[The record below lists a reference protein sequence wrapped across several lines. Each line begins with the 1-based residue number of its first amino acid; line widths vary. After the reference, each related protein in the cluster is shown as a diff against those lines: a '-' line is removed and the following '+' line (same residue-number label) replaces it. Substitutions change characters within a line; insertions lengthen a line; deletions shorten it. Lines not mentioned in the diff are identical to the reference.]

1 MLVCFSHT
9 TVGFSDNQFLASL
22 KSVNLSSLLVGGM
35 VRVRAVLVGLGH
47 RTACYAS
54 YALQHPDEMEVV
66 GLADPDGDRLANFA
80 EKYNIPSDKCFSS
93 SQELAAIPRFGD
105 IAING
110 TMDEAHVETTIPLV
124 EAGYHVLLEKPIAP
138 NSSELNLLDAAVTK
152 AGVKVVICHVL
163 RYAPFYNAI
172 QQRIVAGDIGE
183 IIHIHSTE
191 NVSYHH
197 MAVAFVRGK
206 WNRRE
211 VNPIMLAKCCHDLD
225 LICWFNSG
233 IKPTKISS
241 MGGRHFF
248 TTKNA
253 PEGAGENCFDCE
265 IERDCQYSAK
275 RHYID
280 NDWWSFYA
288 LAGEKNYEQ
297 GEENDTKS
305 SAIHIAATD
314 YGRCVWHSEN
324 DVADRQSVIIEFE
337 NGSIAS
343 HDLVSNSSRATRRL
357 QIVGTKGEIFGDMT
371 SGQFTLWKPAATDG
385 KEYTQEVVDTG
396 VSEDMHGGG
405 DLRLVQD
412 FLSLVRGEQ
421 PSLATTSLSDSLN
434 SHRIAY
440 AADISMQESR
450 IVDFD
455 DI

>member
-1 MLVCFSHT
+1 MLVCFSQAT
-9 TVGFSDNQFLASL
+9 TRFPDYQSLAGL
-22 KSVNLSSLLVGGM
+22 KCVNLSSHLVEAM
-35 VRVRAVLVGLGH
+35 PRVRAVLVGLGH

-54 YALQHPDEMEVV
+54 YALQHPEEMEVV
-66 GLADPDGDRLANFA
+66 GLADPDSDRLAIFA
-80 EKYNIPSDKCFSS
+80 EKYGIPNDKCFSS
-93 SQELAAIPRFGD
+93 SQELASIPRFGD

-110 TMDEAHVETTIPLV
+110 TMDEIHVETTIPLV

-152 AGVKVVICHVL
+152 AGVKVAICHVL
-163 RYAPFYNAI
+163 RYAPFYNDI
-172 QQRIVAGDIGE
+172 QQRIVAGEIGE

-206 WNRRE
+206 WNKRA

-233 IKPTKISS
+233 IKPSKISS

-253 PEGAGENCFDCE
+253 PEGAGENCFDCD

-280 NDWWSFYA
+280 NNWWSFYA
-288 LAGEKNYEQ
+288 LAGEKNYEH
-297 GEENDTKS
+297 GEETDNEMS
-305 SAIHIAATD
+305 SAHIATTD
-314 YGRCVWHSEN
+314 YGRCVWNSEN
-324 DVADRQSVIIEFE
+324 DVVDRQSVIIEFE
-337 NGSIAS
+337 NGSLAT

-357 QIVGTKGEIFGDMT
+357 QIVGTKGEIFGDMV
-371 SGQFTLWKPAATDG
+371 SGQFTVWKPAAIDG
-385 KEYTQEVVDTG
+385 KEYTKEVVDTG

-405 DLRLVQD
+405 DLRLVRD

-434 SHRIAY
+434 SHKIAF